1 MVIKLAV
8 SAAFISVLLTGC
20 AGSKIARQPVGISGR
35 INGLQQSQCNCGG
48 VETEKEFKKRRKAQ
62 AKAQAQANGS
72 ENR

>member
-1 MVIKLAV
+1 MSVKLAV
-8 SAAFISVLLTGC
+8 VTALGLMVTGC
-20 AGSKIARQPVGISGR
+20 AGSKIAPQPVGISGR